1 MPRLLIVSNRLPV
14 TVHLEHG
21 EVSVVRSGGGLATA
35 MRSPHGRMESLWI
48 GWPGDLSRLTPAQR
62 DAVDAELQALRTV
75 PVPLLPSEVHRFYDG
90 FSNGVLWPLFHYLLD
105 KVNLDAR
112 SDWEAYRDV
121 NERFADVVA
130 AHARPGDLIWIH
142 DYQLALVPS
151 LLRRRLPEA
160 VIGFFLHIPF
170 PAADVLRILP
180 WREQILR
187 GLLGADHVGFHTAA
201 YRANFVRSA
210 AQVLSVETEIDA
222 IVHEERRIELG
233 VHPIGIDVEAY
244 ARLAADPD
252 IRADAQRIR
261 AEAQG
266 RKIVLGIDRLDYTK
280 GIPRRL
286 LAVERLLEHE
296 PALRTQMRLI
306 QIAVPTRERTPAYA
320 DFRRVVNEL
329 VGRINGHYG
338 STDAVPIHYIY
349 RSFTEAQVAALYLAA
364 DVMLVTPLRDG
375 MNLVAKEYV
384 ATRKDETGVLVL
396 SEFAGAA
403 AELAEALLVNPYDID
418 SVAAAVKQSLTMGL
432 AEQQLRMR
440 TLRGRVAA
448 SDVHLWARGFLDDL
462 ERAGRAPPALRAL
475 PLPPA
480 LPDELAASVQRS
492 PSSVLILDYDGT
504 LVPIAS
510 TPDLALVDDDLR
522 ALFVRLTQREELAIH
537 IVSGRGRADLESRFD
552 GLRVSLHAEHGF
564 WSRSPRAD
572 AWTPLDTASTEW
584 KAQVRQILD
593 DVTKRCAG
601 SFVEEKTVSIAWH
614 YRLADP
620 EVSLLRLPE
629 TRAAL
634 ADLVRPGEIELLMGS
649 KVLEIRRRGVHKGR
663 VVPTILADAPAHS
676 AVVAIGDDRTD
687 EDLFAA

>member
-1 MPRLLIVSNRLPV
+1 MD
-14 TVHLEHG
+14 
-21 EVSVVRSGGGLATA
+21 
-35 MRSPHGRMESLWI
+35 SLWI
-48 GWPGDLSRLTPAQR
+48 GWPGELSRLTPAQR
-62 DAVDAELQALRTV
+62 SAVDAELHALRTV
-75 PVPLLPSEVHRFYDG
+75 PVPLPPSDVHRFYDG

-121 NERFADVVA
+121 NERFADAVVK
-130 AHARPGDLIWIH
+130 HARPGDLIWIH
-142 DYQLALVPS
+142 DYQLALVPA
-151 LLRRRLPEA
+151 LVRRSLPEA

-170 PAADVLRILP
+170 PAPDVFRILP

-187 GLLGADHVGFHTAA
+187 GLLGADHLGFHTAS
-201 YRANFVRSA
+201 YRANFARSA
-210 AQVLSVETEIDA
+210 AQVLSVETEIDTV
-222 IVHEERRIELG
+222 IHEERRVELG

-244 ARLAADPD
+244 ARLASDPD
-252 IRADAQRIR
+252 VQADAQRIR
-261 AEAQG
+261 DEARG

-280 GIPRRL
+280 GIARRF
-286 LAVERLLEHE
+286 LAVERLLERE
-296 PALRTQMRLI
+296 PTVRSQMRLI

-338 STDAVPIHYIY
+338 STDAVPIHYMY

-384 ATRKDETGVLVL
+384 AMRKDETGVLVL

-403 AELAEALLVNPYDID
+403 AELAEALLVNPYDLD
-418 SVAAAVKQSLTMGL
+418 SMAAAVKQSLTMSP

-440 TLRGRVAA
+440 TLRDRVAA

-480 LPDELAASVQRS
+480 LPGELAASVQRS
-492 PSSVLILDYDGT
+492 PSAVLILDYDGT

-522 ALFVRLTQREELAIH
+522 ALFERLTQREELAIH
-537 IVSGRGRADLESRFD
+537 IVSGRGRGDLESRF
-552 GLRVSLHAEHGF
+552 GALRVSLHAEHGF
-564 WSRSPRAD
+564 WSRPPRAV
-572 AWTPLDTASTEW
+572 AWTPLDAASTEW
-584 KAQVRQILD
+584 KARVRLVLD

-601 SFVEEKTVSIAWH
+601 SFVEEKTVSLAWH

-620 EVSLLRLPE
+620 ELSLLRLTE
-629 TRAAL
+629 ARAAL
-634 ADLVRPGEIELLMGS
+634 ADLVRPGELELLTGS
-649 KVLEIRRRGVHKGR
+649 KVLEVRRRGVHKGR
-663 VVPTILADAPAHS
+663 VVPAILADAPANS
-676 AVVAIGDDRTD
+676 ALVAIGDDRTD
-687 EDLFAA
+687 EDLFAALPPSALTIHVGAVNTKARYRLADPAAVRRFLRGFLKS